1 MGPESSGRVVI
12 RKRRFGQR
20 GTRDTQTQRRRLC
33 DSGGGDGSDA
43 AAKTKEHPAL
53 RTTSSKQEE
62 ARKAS
67 SLRDFRGSTAL
78 LTP

>member
-33 DSGGGDGSDA
+33 DSGGGYGSDA
-43 AAKTKEHPAL
+43 AAKAKERQAL
-53 RTTSSKQEE
+53 WTTNSQQ
-62 ARKAS
+62 
-67 SLRDFRGSTAL
+67 
-78 LTP
+78 